1 MQIGGFS
8 FNSPGP
14 TATPTSGPSVKHSL
28 GQFFGHALNALPGY
42 SSLGANITNP
52 NVNYLGVPNPG
63 HGTAPAPRAISQPG
77 GGGNIPGAD
86 TIGGQGG
93 GGRGP
98 VVDPLAQVRA
108 DYNRQVGNTY
118 GSIYGAVDQNAEHYN
133 NSILDYL
140 DSARAGQKSIDSKAV
155 QNELSKRQGTAG
167 VLDMI
172 GHGIRSGGVL
182 LANKN
187 ASSSS
192 ATDALG
198 RAYSDIGRRQ
208 QTGVNNQ
215 YEQGNN
221 AIQDSQEAFNIQQQ
235 GALRGLGQNKNDIV
249 NDIVNKAQDALTAL
263 NSSAQS
269 ATLPDRIDIESEKQR
284 IKNAALGKLQQYD
297 QTLNNGVASIR
308 PQDATVNRTKAAALD
323 TAGTAADNAFSYD
336 AAIPA
341 QFQDTGP
348 FASELPIFTFPGS
361 RKQTARI

>member
-1 MQIGGFS
+1 MQIGGLS
-8 FNSPGP
+8 INNRGP
-14 TATPTSGPSVKHSL
+14 AATPTSGPSAKHSL

-63 HGTAPAPRAISQPG
+63 HGTAPAPRVINQPG
-77 GGGNIPGAD
+77 GGDVPGAE

-93 GGRGP
+93 GMGP
-98 VVDPLAQVRA
+98 LIDPLAQVRA

-118 GSIYGAVDQNAEHYN
+118 GSIYGAVDQNAAHYN

-172 GHGIRSGGVL
+172 GHGIRSGGVM

-235 GALRGLGQNKNDIV
+235 GALRGLNQNKNDIV
-249 NDIVNKAQDALTAL
+249 NDIVNKTQDALTAL

-269 ATLPDRIDIESEKQR
+269 ATLPERIDIEGEKQR
-284 IKNAALGKLQQYD
+284 IKNAALTKLQQYD
-297 QTLNNGVASIR
+297 QTLNSGVSSIR
-308 PQDATVNRTKAAALD
+308 PQDAAVNRSKAAALD

-336 AAIPA
+336 ASIPA
-341 QFQDTGP
+341 QFQGTGP